1 LIHISHHDLHYK
13 TQLSTKMNSIE
24 YHHYRESN
32 QTEYPIEITIHDTK
46 TIDNMSDQYLI
57 SQINTLHFMEQFIDL
72 DEAPN
77 SVIDELSEMYMDLV
91 GLLKDITSKVSY
103 HMYSMV
109 YYIFSAFY
117 IFSIIHKLKYRSQ
130 SKDALLHKK
139 RV

>member
-1 LIHISHHDLHYK
+1 
-13 TQLSTKMNSIE
+13 MNTPI
-24 YHHYRESN
+24 N
-32 QTEYPIEITIHDTK
+32 AEYPIEITIHDSTMF
-46 TIDNMSDQYLI
+46 DHMSDQHII
-57 SQINTLHFMEQFIDL
+57 SQINTLYFMEQIINL

-77 SVIDELSEMYMDLV
+77 SVIDDLSEMYMDLV

-117 IFSIIHKLKYRSQ
+117 IFRIMHKLKYRSQ